1 MAKDPNTLQKN
12 IGAVREALF
21 RLYEMGQRA
30 ARLSD
35 RDVKLTHAN
44 IASAKNT
51 VITEAVKKID
61 NPADQSLVAAS
72 LNRAGE
78 EMLQAGWNGRDL
90 SRKFSS
96 ARKDIAKATWVD
108 KVGLSEKDLNLRH
121 APDIFTRMGQ
131 AVKDTPDSLKSLTD
145 GVRLS
150 TGGEKFKAGAM
161 LAGSA
166 ALAADAVR
174 RATTKAPEGQS
185 RGKRITFAA
194 VELVTAAALSVAAVT
209 KITADVRM
217 FGPDNLKAASAGQS
231 R

>member
-1 MAKDPNTLQKN
+1 M
-12 IGAVREALF
+12 
-21 RLYEMGQRA
+21 
-30 ARLSD
+30 S
-35 RDVKLTHAN
+35 
-44 IASAKNT
+44 
-51 VITEAVKKID
+51 D
-61 NPADQSLVAAS
+61 NPADQSLIATS

-96 ARKDIAKATWVD
+96 TRNDVADATWVD
-108 KVGLSEKDLNLRH
+108 KVGLSTKELNLRH

-131 AVKDTPDSLKSLTD
+131 AVKDTPDSLKSLAD

-150 TGGEKFKAGAM
+150 SGGEKFKAGAM

-166 ALAADAVR
+166 ALGADAVR

-185 RGKRITFAA
+185 RGKRVAFAA

-217 FGPDNLKAASAGQS
+217 FGANNLKAAGAGQS